1 MTLANAVGTGV
12 ADDKAVYAYML
23 RIIRYYLDQD
33 PILSNVPTNIC
44 REPEGLAK
52 TLDQL
57 DQLVTK
63 PVGESGGYGVMIG
76 PRAGKRTLAELC
88 ANSI

>member
-1 MTLANAVGTGV
+1 MITTSAARNLFLHDIYHDGLLLKDAMGTGV
-12 ADDKAVYAYML
+12 ADGKAVYAYML
-23 RIIRYYLDQD
+23 RIIRNYLDQD

-44 REPEGLAK
+44 CEPKGLAK

-63 PVGESGGYGVMIG
+63 PVGESGAMGW
-76 PRAGKRTLAELC
+76 
-88 ANSI
+88 